1 MNFRKLGKTG
11 LDVSEVGFGA
21 WGIGKGMWVGAS
33 DEESVRALHRAFDLG
48 LNFVDTAVY
57 EHVAKIATDL
67 EIGLDQMAE
76 TALRYVLSHD
86 AVSTVIAG
94 MRSIRN
100 VEQNCRLGDGRGL
113 PKKLVEQLKAHRW
126 ARNFY
131 Q

>member
-1 MNFRKLGKTG
+1 MNYRKLGKTG

-33 DEESVRALHRAFDLG
+33 DE
-48 LNFVDTAVY
+48 
-57 EHVAKIATDL
+57 
-67 EIGLDQMAE
+67 
-76 TALRYVLSHD
+76 

-113 PKKLVEQLKAHRW
+113 PKDVVFQLKAHRW
-126 ARNFY
+126 VRNFY

>member
-1 MNFRKLGKTG
+1 MNYRKLGKTG

-33 DEESVRALHRAFDLG
+33 DDESVRALHRA
-48 LNFVDTAVY
+48 
-57 EHVAKIATDL
+57 
-67 EIGLDQMAE
+67 
-76 TALRYVLSHD
+76 RYVLSHD

-94 MRSIRN
+94 MRSVRN
-100 VEQNCRLGDGRGL
+100 VEQNCGLGDGRGL
-113 PKKLVEQLKAHRW
+113 PKKVVGQLKAHRW